1 MWKVNLIVT
10 RRLIYENDTNQAE
23 IFQFLY
29 HAILIRKR
37 NKLLKGFV
45 MWSPQVSSPNGKAQ
59 KISKMVIVGCVGL
72 IFLTKFGCQ
81 GESQLV
87 HIQSFPVYNCYYLFN
102 LFSSI
107 INYTLLFNFSYLPS
121 TFIFYSSSP
130 IYPFTFMYVKSLY

>member
-29 HAILIRKR
+29 HSILIRKR

-72 IFLTKFGCQ
+72 IFLTKFGWQ

-87 HIQSFPVYNCYYLFN
+87 HIQSFRVYNCYYLFN
-102 LFSSI
+102 LI
-107 INYTLLFNFSYLPS
+107 IFNHQLHPFIQLLLFTLYFH
-121 TFIFYSSSP
+121 FYSSSP